1 MGFAPGDTI
10 VHPRHGVGTVQDAI
24 TRGSGDDATTY
35 LTLFFEL
42 KSLTIMVPLDSVE
55 EVGIRHPSSKKEAQ
69 AILAI
74 LEEDSDVPEAWSERN
89 AFTLSRV
96 QSTDIAQA
104 SMVIRDLTRHAQR
117 IEKPLSAAENST
129 LEACLDQVSLELSL
143 SLGLSQEDTRQL
155 ILDKVGVPQVATAD
169 DA

>member
-10 VHPRHGVGTVQDAI
+10 VHPRHGVGTVQDAAP
-24 TRGSGDDATTY
+24 RGSGDSATTY

-42 KSLTIMVPLDSVE
+42 KSLTIMVPLDSVD
-55 EVGIRHPSSKKEAQ
+55 EVGIRHPSTKQEAD
-69 AILAI
+69 AILAL
-74 LEEDSDVPEAWSERN
+74 LEEESDVPEAWSERN
-89 AFTLSRV
+89 AFTTSRV
-96 QSTDIAQA
+96 QSTDLAQA
-104 SMVIRDLTRHAQR
+104 AMVIRDLTRHAQR

-143 SLGLSQEDTRQL
+143 SLGLSQEDTRAL
-155 ILDKVGVPQVATAD
+155 ILDRVGEPAPANAE